1 MNYYSLG
8 WIIIIIASILSVY
21 SQSKISSTFNS
32 YSKVYSKNGITGQ
45 QAARILLDRH
55 GLRDIPIEMVRGSLT
70 DHYDPRNRVLRLSE
84 PVYGSNSIAA
94 IGVAAHEVGHAIQ
107 HKESYAPLTIRN
119 SIYPAVAFSSKAAIP
134 IILLGIFM
142 SFSKLIDIG
151 IIVFAVTVF
160 FQIITLP
167 VEFDASA
174 RAIRE
179 LKNGVV
185 SDNEIKP
192 VKKVLGAAAMT
203 YLAAAFA
210 SIGTLLRFMGMRR
223 ND

>member
-84 PVYGSNSIAA
+84 PVYGSSSIAA